1 MTGKDVILFILNH
14 NLVDTKIDG
23 YALNEL
29 FLTVEKAAV
38 KFGIGTNSLKDM
50 IRIGLIDCVEF
61 DGEIYIYKDVVLPT
75 STVKR
80 R

>member
-23 YALNEL
+23 YPMRDL
-29 FLTVEKAAV
+29 FMTVEKAAI

-50 IRIGLIDCVEF
+50 IKLGLIDCVEF
-61 DGEIYIYKDVVLPT
+61 NGETYIYKDVVLPT
-75 STVKR
+75 TIVKR